1 MFAET
6 KLGGGDRA
14 YECYCQINPAG
25 KDDIIDEF
33 ECEPY
38 VYPQN
43 ILGDEH
49 PLFGLTRNSWLTG
62 TASWTYQAGLKY
74 ILGICPEYDSLL
86 VDPCLPSGWKGFS
99 VTRKFRGAV
108 YQIQVSNP
116 EGICKGIRSIK
127 VDGELI
133 KGTVLP
139 IFKGGKVHKVN
150 VVLGKIS

>member
-1 MFAET
+1 
-6 KLGGGDRA
+6 
-14 YECYCQINPAG
+14 
-25 KDDIIDEF
+25 
-33 ECEPY
+33 
-38 VYPQN
+38 
-43 ILGDEH
+43 
-49 PLFGLTRNSWLTG
+49 LFGLTRNSWLTG

-74 ILGICPEYDSLL
+74 ILGICPEYDSLR